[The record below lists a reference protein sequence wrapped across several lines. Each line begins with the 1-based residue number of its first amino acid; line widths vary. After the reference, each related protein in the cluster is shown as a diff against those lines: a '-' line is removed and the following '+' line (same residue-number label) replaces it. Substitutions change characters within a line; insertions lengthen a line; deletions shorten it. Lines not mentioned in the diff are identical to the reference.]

1 METNEKVDLILRY
14 LTCEDHNENDRLY
27 QLLEQAKTSSSSIEE
42 LTTSVTAIEKR
53 VLDIFSELG
62 IPDHIKGHEY
72 GVCAIRLAV
81 QNPKLLNSI
90 TGKLYP
96 AVAEELDT
104 LTKRI
109 DSALRHAI
117 EVMFNRID
125 EKTLAK
131 YFGNTVDPD
140 TGKMSNGEFIARI
153 TNIVRR
159 GL

>member
-1 METNEKVDLILRY
+1 MTNNEKINLILQY
-14 LTCEDHNENDRLY
+14 LTCNDHNENDRLY
-27 QLLEQAKTSSSSIEE
+27 QLLEQAKTSNSYIEE
-42 LTTSVTAIEKR
+42 LTTPVATIEKR

-81 QNPKLLNSI
+81 ENPKLLDSI

-104 LTKRI
+104 FTKRI

-117 EVMFNRID
+117 DVMFDRGD
-125 EKTLAK
+125 EKAIRK
-131 YFGNTVDPD
+131 YFENTINPA
-140 TGKMSNGEFIARI
+140 TGKVSNGEFIARI